1 MKEEVTLDMILE
13 LPKKILEKAEQYG
26 DYSELLPKEVYEK
39 YDLVEVRSDVSRIF
53 KHFNVIKYLYS
64 YSSEEYNI
72 KITPT
77 YEPREG
83 TISNKISDSVGDM
96 VTKKVDNQIWI
107 VKFYNSIMNVALK
120 MTDKEAF
127 YIVCTYFAN
136 KSEEYVSDRLGICRN
151 TLQKIKKS
159 SLVKT
164 WVELH
169 ELD

>member
-1 MKEEVTLDMILE
+1 MKKVDLDMILE
-13 LPKKILEKAEQYG
+13 LPKKILEKAEQYC
-26 DYSELLPKEVYEK
+26 DYSELLPKEIYEK
-39 YDLVEVRSDVSRIF
+39 YNFIELKSDITKIF
-53 KHFNVIKYLYS
+53 KHFNTIKYLYS

-72 KITPT
+72 KTSSA
-77 YEPREG
+77 YEYRDG
-83 TISNKISDSVGDM
+83 TSSNKILDSVGDM
-96 VTKKVDNQIWI
+96 VTKKVDDQLWI

-120 MTDKEAF
+120 MTDEEAY
-127 YIVCTYFAN
+127 YIVNTYFAN
-136 KSEEYVSDRLGICRN
+136 KSEEYISDRLGICRN